1 MRRLV
6 ACAALACSMALPGP
20 ASANLPDFT
29 TLVKEQSRSVVN
41 IRTSETVVRE
51 RALLPFPFGDGRPRR
66 FEATSLGTGFILTT
80 DGYIMTNSH
89 VVDDVDKVIVKL
101 IDGEEFDAK
110 VIGTDP
116 QTDIALLKIE
126 AERPLPV
133 VQIGDSEQLQVG
145 EWVVAIGS
153 PFGFEHTV
161 TAGIISALKRRLPR
175 ENYVPF
181 IQTDAAVNP
190 GNSGGPLMNLRG
202 EVIGINSQIFSRTGN
217 FAGLSFAIPINLAMD
232 IQQQLRAD
240 GTIRRGF
247 LGVFFGEVSSD
258 TAKAFGLDEPKGALV
273 NQVIQG
279 SPAEEAGILP
289 GDIILRF
296 NGVDVLDSEDFPTIV
311 GNVRPNERVDAVVWR
326 EGAEVSLSVV
336 IGESQASAA
345 EQKSLI
351 GMELEN
357 LSEEE
362 KQQLGVDGGV
372 KIVGLTEDESEH
384 PRGVG
389 SLQQG
394 DVIISA
400 KVNQRDIVIG
410 DIRDLEEAISRAE
423 NKFIALLIQRGR
435 ERTFYVPLELR

>member
-1 MRRLV
+1 MRRLA
-6 ACAALACSMALPGP
+6 ACAALACSMALPGA